1 VEKEFDTV
9 RAALR
14 DLAPTKQLALLSL
27 LFIAVGA
34 RSAGAQTPS
43 PLQEWQYSGGII
55 LARLFQPELPRWR
68 TVVGVASEVQPAYD
82 GSNAY
87 RVSGGPD
94 LLVYFHDMAFISTGE
109 GIGYNF
115 LRGDHYQFGLGVTY
129 DLGRKMK
136 DDLTNL
142 HGMGD
147 IPAAAV
153 GKLYGSVVL
162 SRKFPLILRFD
173 ARQFAGGNEGAV
185 GDAAVYMPLPGS
197 SQRFV
202 MFAGPSITV
211 ADHHYLQTLY
221 GVNAQQA
228 VASGH
233 PEYLITHN
241 GTAAAGVG
249 FSATKFLGEH
259 WLLNIDGAISQLR
272 GDPAH
277 SPIVE
282 KRTQRALA
290 ISFDYHFETSPK

>member
-1 VEKEFDTV
+1 M
-9 RAALR
+9 RAGTTLRRLGALTLLLWGVLLR
-14 DLAPTKQLALLSL
+14 PAL
-27 LFIAVGA
+27 
-34 RSAGAQTPS
+34 AQTPS

-55 LARLFQPELPRWR
+55 LARLFEPELPTWR
-68 TVVGVASEVQPAYD
+68 NVLGIAGEVQPVYD

-94 LLVYFHDMAFISTGE
+94 VVIYYKDAAFFSTGD
-109 GIGYNF
+109 GLGYNF
-115 LRGDHYQFGLGVTY
+115 LRGDHYQFGVALTY
-129 DLGRKMK
+129 DLGRSMK

-147 IPAAAV
+147 ISAAPV
-153 GKLYGSVVL
+153 FKTYGSVVL
-162 SRKFPLILRFD
+162 SRKFPLILRYD
-173 ARQFAGGNEGAV
+173 VRQFVGGAQGAV

-197 SQRFV
+197 SKKYGFV

-211 ADHHYLQTLY
+211 ATHHYLQTLY
-221 GVNAQQA
+221 GVTQQQA
-228 VASGH
+228 LASGH

-241 GTAAAGVG
+241 GTDAAGVG

-259 WLLNIDGAISQLR
+259 WLINLDGAISQLR

-290 ISFDYHFETSPK
+290 LSFDYYFEKH